1 MLTIGFFLTVDSG
14 ASANCC
20 PKNFGKE
27 WSLLPLNGEP
37 PPLRSTSGQPLH
49 VYGRHLIRMT
59 LDGVPVCFY
68 FYVCDVPYPVI
79 SVARLLLQ
87 GYKVNVD
94 SPDTC
99 TLRTPDAQEAR
110 VVRQGSL
117 LFLCSEPEPFNEYDF
132 APLCNEFHAQ
142 FKSEVPAGL
151 PATLNPVYH
160 HADRWV
166 LKDNMLIRLH
176 PRARKTFFVPNGT
189 QDRSVPVEDLASRR
203 VTDMELADGTKR
215 TFTDNWRTSDDPC
228 ARVDAFKGRTI
239 LLSEFKAHRKS
250 FVDENFHFATP
261 TAAQQQRQRDG
272 KMSTLLRDRQGHFRL
287 KTRFSLPSW
296 TRQKKERW
304 RTLSLLSYKQF
315 LTWTL

>member
-1 MLTIGFFLTVDSG
+1 MLQPIAAQRTLG
-14 ASANCC
+14 
-20 PKNFGKE
+20 KNGHFYR
-27 WSLLPLNGEP
+27 LNGEP

-110 VVRQGSL
+110 VIRQGSL

>member
-1 MLTIGFFLTVDSG
+1 MVFLYVFT
-14 ASANCC
+14 
-20 PKNFGKE
+20 
-27 WSLLPLNGEP
+27 
-37 PPLRSTSGQPLH
+37 
-49 VYGRHLIRMT
+49 
-59 LDGVPVCFY
+59 
-68 FYVCDVPYPVI
+68 YVCDVPYPVI

-99 TLRTPDAQEAR
+99 TLRTPDGQEAR

-151 PATLNPVYH
+151 PATFNPVYH

-176 PRARKTFFVPNGT
+176 PRARKTFFVANGM
-189 QDRSVPVEDLASRR
+189 QDRPVPVEDLASRR
-203 VTDMELADGTKR
+203 VTDIELADGTKR

-239 LLSEFKAHRKS
+239 LL
-250 FVDENFHFATP
+250 
-261 TAAQQQRQRDG
+261 
-272 KMSTLLRDRQGHFRL
+272 
-287 KTRFSLPSW
+287 
-296 TRQKKERW
+296 
-304 RTLSLLSYKQF
+304 
-315 LTWTL
+315 